1 MGAQIDVR
9 RKAPQDHR
17 QPAREDPLR
26 GVDPPDARSC
36 LGPPLSCSVPRF
48 GKIDE
53 IARAIE
59 HALDT
64 HTPIAGDDA
73 EEAAA

>member
-1 MGAQIDVR
+1 
-9 RKAPQDHR
+9 
-17 QPAREDPLR
+17 
-26 GVDPPDARSC
+26 